1 MKEGVLEELRRLF
14 KPEFL
19 NRIDETIVFHQLT
32 KENMHEILEILL
44 KDINKRITEQMGM
57 RLELSEKAKDFLI
70 DKGYDKKYGARP
82 LKRTLQNYLEDKL
95 AESILDGKIKN
106 KDAVFA
112 DIAEKDGEKSIVFT
126 PRSEEDLK
134 DKTEKEKTEALHS

>member
-1 MKEGVLEELRRLF
+1 MLDDGHITDAQGRRIDFKNTIIIMTSNAGAERIVAPKLLGFTSVSDEASDHKKMKEGVLEELRRLF

-57 RLELSEKAKDFLI
+57 RFELSEKAKDFLI
-70 DKGYDKKYGARP
+70 DKGYDKKYGA
-82 LKRTLQNYLEDKL
+82 
-95 AESILDGKIKN
+95 
-106 KDAVFA
+106 
-112 DIAEKDGEKSIVFT
+112 
-126 PRSEEDLK
+126 
-134 DKTEKEKTEALHS
+134 